1 MEKKILVV
9 DDELLIRRLFEE
21 AFSSRGYT
29 VKTAE
34 SGEEALEI
42 LEKESIHVIFLDLNM
57 PGMNGM
63 EVCRRIKSSNPM
75 AIIHAV
81 TGYASLFEIHA
92 CREAGFDDYFIKPVA
107 LEDLFA
113 AAEGAF
119 EKFERWKKR

>member
-9 DDELLIRRLFEE
+9 DDELLIRKLFEE
-21 AFSSRGYT
+21 AFSSIGYT
-29 VKTAE
+29 VRTAE
-34 SGEEALEI
+34 SGEDALKI
-42 LEKESIHVIFLDLNM
+42 LDKESIHVIFLDLNM

-63 EVCRRIKSSNPM
+63 ELCRRIRNLNPM

-107 LEDLFA
+107 LEELFK
-113 AAEGAF
+113 AAESAF
-119 EKFERWKKR
+119 DKFDRWRKR